1 MLGGSVGIVGAAVA
15 LAWAL
20 FPVQALT
27 TEQLDRA
34 ALSNRS
40 AESVVAAAPRHTLDA
55 SSFEVRLWNAPVQP
69 ESPTASKD
77 EPSAPPNLELI
88 AIITETDRLVAALY
102 EVGADRLHMVTTGDR
117 IGRLEIRQVDARG
130 VDLRDGSRSFRLSLT
145 PSPVEPGTRLT
156 LGQSEG
162 VQP

>member
-1 MLGGSVGIVGAAVA
+1 MLGGTVGIVGAAVA
-15 LAWAL
+15 LIWAL
-20 FPVQALT
+20 FPVRT
-27 TEQLDRA
+27 PTIEQFDRG

-40 AESVVAAAPRHTLDA
+40 AESVTAAASKPALDA
-55 SSFEVRLWNAPVQP
+55 SVFQVRLWNAPVQP
-69 ESPTASKD
+69 ESATASKD
-77 EPSAPPNLELI
+77 EPSAPPDLELI
-88 AIITETDRLVAALY
+88 AIITESDRLVAALY

-130 VDLRDGSRSFRLSLT
+130 VDLRDGSRSFRLALM
-145 PSPVEPGTRLT
+145 PNPVEPEARLT